1 MFPVFRLFDTSLQ
14 QKKDVISAR
23 AKLLELSEDESI
35 RAGLRPSFCE
45 FIKRPS
51 HHPLG
56 LVQTCKNC
64 ILSLL

>member
-14 QKKDVISAR
+14 QKKDVISVR
-23 AKLLELSEDESI
+23 AKLVELSEDESI
-35 RAGLRPSFCE
+35 RAGLGPSFCE